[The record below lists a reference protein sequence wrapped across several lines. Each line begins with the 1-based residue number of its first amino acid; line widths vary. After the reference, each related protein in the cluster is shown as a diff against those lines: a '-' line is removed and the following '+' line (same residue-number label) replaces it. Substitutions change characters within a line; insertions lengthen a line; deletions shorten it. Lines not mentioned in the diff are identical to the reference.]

1 MSNVTDTSNMFE
13 YDAKLK
19 TVYIDK
25 EDEKLLAVL
34 PGGVWT
40 YFGGAYH
47 LVT

>member
-1 MSNVTDTSNMFE
+1 MFE
-13 YDAKLK
+13 SDAKLK